1 MNWLDFTIGVLLL
14 IAMIN
19 GFRKGLVMQLVALAT
34 IVLSAIFGGQLA
46 KKILPELTRLIDLSP
61 NVAHVLSYVIAF
73 IGIAIVISLIG
84 RIIQK
89 FIQIIFLSF
98 INRLLGSVVA
108 LATMMIFLSILLN
121 LALMLDKEEVVI
133 RRETKEA
140 SFFFERVE
148 AVVPAI
154 VPYLNQAIWKEYAP
168 KRYREEIEAKS
179 DSLNQFAPSG
189 AQIDSTYQQ
198 RHFEIN

>member
-14 IAMIN
+14 IALIN
-19 GFRKGLVMQLVALAT
+19 GYRKGLVMQLVALAT

-46 KKILPELTRLIDLSP
+46 KRILPELTRLVDISP
-61 NVAHVLSYVIAF
+61 NVAHVLSYIIAF

-84 RIIQK
+84 RVIQK
-89 FIQIIFLSF
+89 FIQVIYLSF
-98 INRLLGSVVA
+98 VNRLLGSVVA
-108 LATMMIFLSILLN
+108 IATMMIFLSILLN
-121 LALMLDKEEVVI
+121 LALMLDKEEIVI
-133 RRETKEA
+133 TREAKEK

-154 VPYLNQAIWKEYAP
+154 VPYLSQAIWKDYVPE
-168 KRYREEIEAKS
+168 RYREEVETES
-179 DSLNQFAPSG
+179 DSLYQSAPGG

-198 RHFEIN
+198 RHFETN